1 MSRIVSRPEAP
12 AYCVFAFF
20 FPPNTALMLSS
31 NSIFAPCLR
40 MMIDCCATDSVL
52 FHAQ

>member
-1 MSRIVSRPEAP
+1 MAQRDN
-12 AYCVFAFF
+12 YCVFFF
-20 FPPNTALMLSS
+20 FPNIALMSN